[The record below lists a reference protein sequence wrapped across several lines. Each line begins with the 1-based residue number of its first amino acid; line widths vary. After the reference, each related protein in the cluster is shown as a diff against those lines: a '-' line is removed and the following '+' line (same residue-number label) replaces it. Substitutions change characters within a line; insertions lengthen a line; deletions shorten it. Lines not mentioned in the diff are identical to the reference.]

1 MKIVAGLPEQ
11 EYQRRY
17 REANKDRVAERQR
30 RYYEANKD
38 KVAERQRR
46 YYEANKDK
54 VAERQRRYYEANKD
68 KLADGSVPIARK
80 FERRNCPLFE
90 DCLEKAAIKD
100 WRRGP
105 CPLCAKLDRESVV

>member
-11 EYQRRY
+11 EY
-17 REANKDRVAERQR
+17 
-30 RYYEANKD
+30 
-38 KVAERQRR
+38 QRR

-100 WRRGP
+100 WRQVP
-105 CPLCAKLDRESVV
+105 CHLCEKLGQV

>member
-11 EYQRRY
+11 EYRRRY
-17 REANKDRVAERQR
+17 YEANKDKLAERER

-80 FERRNCPLFE
+80 FEKRNCPLFE
-90 DCLEKAAIKD
+90 DCLEKAAKKN
-100 WRRGP
+100 WRQVP
-105 CPLCAKLDRESVV
+105 CHLCEKLGQ

>member
-11 EYQRRY
+11 EY
-17 REANKDRVAERQR
+17 QR

-46 YYEANKDK
+46 YKEANKDK
-54 VAERQRRYYEANKD
+54 VAETNRRYREANKD
-68 KLADGSVPIARK
+68 KLAERQRRYYKANKDKVADGSVPIARK

-90 DCLEKAAIKD
+90 ACLEKAAIKH
-100 WRRGP
+100 WRQGTGT
-105 CPLCAKLDRESVV
+105 